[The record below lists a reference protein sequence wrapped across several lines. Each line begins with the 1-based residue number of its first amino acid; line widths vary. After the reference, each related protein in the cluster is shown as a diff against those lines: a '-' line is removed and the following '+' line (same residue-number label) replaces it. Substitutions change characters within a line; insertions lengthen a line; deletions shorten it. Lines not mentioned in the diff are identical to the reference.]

1 MPRLAR
7 DDQVVAVDLRALWR
21 ALWQDVSWVLVK
33 VFFVPGG
40 RITKDQQ
47 SSENR

>member
-33 VFFVPGG
+33 VFFRPRRPDYKGS
-40 RITKDQQ
+40 TEQ
-47 SSENR
+47 